1 MGVCQNTKSNHKT
14 EQKDKNSKDYFSKDN
29 TADLGAEREKEAE
42 ERNRNRKN
50 VSESKNDNFPYNV
63 IKSNQL
69 AINNDVL
76 ISRNEINPEKIYHKE
91 QILGTGAFG
100 EVWLVKHKDLRKNF
114 AMKLIKKRKNKPEE
128 EKEILN
134 EIQILKNLDHP
145 KILKILDFFST
156 SQLYYI
162 ITEYCPDGELF
173 NEIIK
178 VGKFDEGQ
186 SAFIMNQIFKAITY
200 CHSKN
205 IIHRDLKPENIM
217 ITDRERNGCLQ
228 VKIIDFG
235 TAKISEKGQS
245 ENRYVGSSYYMAPEV
260 MKRKYNEK
268 CDLWSCGV
276 IMYILLSGR
285 PPFDGNDDDEILS
298 NVKIG
303 EYDLK
308 SYPFPTLSDEC
319 KDLIKKLLTYEP
331 DKRISASDA
340 LKHPWFKTAEFKK
353 KDQINIVPHSL
364 AKQMISNLTKYNSDN
379 MLRCTV
385 IAYLVHHNT
394 NIEQCVEAGKLFNKI
409 DLNNNGR
416 IEKEELIKGIEKYW
430 KLTREEVEKQVDCLF
445 NNIDTDHNGF
455 IEYEEFVRAAV
466 DPKIFMSRNYLK
478 FAFGY
483 FDRDNS
489 GDISLE
495 EIKKRFMQNSKNNSE
510 KVEMQLKEE
519 FKSIDINGDGS
530 ISFEEFCKMMKK
542 IISS

>member
-1 MGVCQNTKSNHKT
+1 MGVCQNTKSNHKS
-14 EQKDKNSKDYFSKDN
+14 EPKEKGSKDYYSKDN

-145 KILKILDFFST
+145 KILKIIDFFST
-156 SQLYYI
+156 SNLYYI

-200 CHSKN
+200 CHSQN

-285 PPFDGNDDDEILS
+285 PPFDGNDDDEILQ

-308 SYPFPTLSDEC
+308 SYPFPTLSEES
-319 KDLIKKLLTYEP
+319 KDLIKKLLTYDP
-331 DKRISASDA
+331 NKRISASEA
-340 LKHPWFKTAEFKK
+340 LEHPWFKTAEFKK
-353 KDQINIVPHSL
+353 KI
-364 AKQMISNLTKYNSDN
+364 
-379 MLRCTV
+379 
-385 IAYLVHHNT
+385 
-394 NIEQCVEAGKLFNKI
+394 KLILF
-409 DLNNNGR
+409 
-416 IEKEELIKGIEKYW
+416 LI
-430 KLTREEVEKQVDCLF
+430 
-445 NNIDTDHNGF
+445 H
-455 IEYEEFVRAAV
+455 
-466 DPKIFMSRNYLK
+466 
-478 FAFGY
+478 
-483 FDRDNS
+483 
-489 GDISLE
+489 
-495 EIKKRFMQNSKNNSE
+495 
-510 KVEMQLKEE
+510 
-519 FKSIDINGDGS
+519 
-530 ISFEEFCKMMKK
+530 
-542 IISS
+542 